1 MAAEAGW
8 AGAGFH
14 GKLPVRGDFVTRNLP
29 APVVEAL
36 DDWLQDGIAHSR
48 DRLGADWLDLY
59 LSSPIWHFALD
70 AAIAGPAA
78 LTGLMIPSVDR
89 VGRYFPLMVL
99 GPLEAT
105 GGLVEPALRHRSW
118 RDRAEKA
125 ALLAL
130 DDGVDLERFEREVA
144 ALGVPDGT
152 AGFAPLDTAAA
163 GLAEDALRARH
174 GDRISLWWT
183 AGSERV
189 APVLLAAAGLLP
201 ADLFTSLLD
210 GDWTRLNGL
219 AASMRPLG
227 GRI

>member
-78 LTGLMIPSVDR
+78 LTGLMIPSVDQ
-89 VGRYFPLMVL
+89 VGRYFPLVVL
-99 GPLEAT
+99 GSLEET
-105 GGLVEPALRHRSW
+105 GSLVESVLRHRSW

-130 DDGVDLERFEREVA
+130 DDGIALERVEREIA
-144 ALGVPDGT
+144 ALGTPDGA
-152 AGFAPLDTAAA
+152 AGFTPLETAAA

-174 GDRISLWWT
+174 GDRIGLWWT
-183 AGSERV
+183 EGSQRV
-189 APVLLAAAGLLP
+189 APVLLAVAGLPP

-227 GRI
+227 GRT